1 MTCFLEFLLFVP
13 YVSRVSSENP
23 SWKSTSTACTME
35 KGPYHQGAEM
45 TGLGILSPVVFAW
58 IFHSPSGKAIWK
70 LQQQKF
76 TWLADFN
83 CWFLVGGEDEDTMT
97 LLKTAAIGYL
107 TSNRTCRNL
116 TTSSHPEENVQR
128 KICGTGINGKAHF
141 LQKKLF
147 KLSAWIWGF
156 AWLTWN
162 WFSMWLLFVLVPDKL
177 SSKVFNGTLMAT
189 QPAFA
194 WSVFFTTGHTL
205 LQTGFQTLCR
215 LEIANATANFHSS
228 APFREGI
235 LSERCYIQSW
245 VTIANILKCHLAN
258 FNFCFSVWWLVS
270 ALVIFKIQQL
280 LLWCVHHVYPW
291 KIARPQGPESDA
303 FGSRSLLSR
312 DLLGHV

>member
-205 LQTGFQTLCR
+205 LQLVSKRFAGWR
-215 LEIANATANFHSS
+215 LPMLPRISTHLRHSEK
-228 APFREGI
+228 A
-235 LSERCYIQSW
+235 SW
-245 VTIANILKCHLAN
+245 V
-258 FNFCFSVWWLVS
+258 SVATFRV
-270 ALVIFKIQQL
+270 
-280 LLWCVHHVYPW
+280 
-291 KIARPQGPESDA
+291 E
-303 FGSRSLLSR
+303 SLLQTFWNVIWQTSIFVSVF
-312 DLLGHV
+312 DGW